1 MIRLALAT
9 APLDP
14 DAQEARRLLLEE
26 LADPRYRAAEPN
38 WFDRLVQAVRD
49 WFTSLTL
56 PGDGVGVPLAAL
68 IGVLVLV
75 VLVVVA
81 LVLAGRPRL
90 RQRSRVTGAVLADD
104 DGRSAA
110 ELRALAEAAA
120 ARGDWDEAL
129 VERFRALVRA
139 LDERTILTVSPGTTA
154 HGFSRRAA
162 AVFPASADALR
173 RSADAFDRVRY
184 LGLPCGREDCER
196 VAELDRALAA
206 APVPLEALR

>member
-1 MIRLALAT
+1 MIRLALVT

-75 VLVVVA
+75 VLVVVVEMCLFQRLMDV
-81 LVLAGRPRL
+81 LVFVSLGDVQPD
-90 RQRSRVTGAVLADD
+90 AD
-104 DGRSAA
+104 
-110 ELRALAEAAA
+110 
-120 ARGDWDEAL
+120 
-129 VERFRALVRA
+129 
-139 LDERTILTVSPGTTA
+139 
-154 HGFSRRAA
+154 
-162 AVFPASADALR
+162 
-173 RSADAFDRVRY
+173 
-184 LGLPCGREDCER
+184 
-196 VAELDRALAA
+196 
-206 APVPLEALR
+206 

>member
-1 MIRLALAT
+1 MIRLALAA

-49 WFTSLTL
+49 WFASLTL
-56 PGDGVGVPLAAL
+56 PGDGVGLPVAAV
-68 IGVLVLV
+68 IGVIVLV

-81 LVLAGRPRL
+81 LVIAGRPRL
-90 RQRSRVTGAVLADD
+90 RRRGATTGAVLADD
-104 DGRSAA
+104 DSRSAA
-110 ELRALAEAAA
+110 ELRALAEAAV
-120 ARGDWDEAL
+120 ARGDFGEAL

-139 LDERTILTVSPGTTA
+139 LDERTVLSVSPGTTA

-162 AVFPASADALR
+162 AVFPASGEELR
-173 RSADAFDRVRY
+173 RAADDFDRVRY
-184 LGLPCGREDCER
+184 LGLPCDRADYER
-196 VAELDRALAA
+196 VAGLDRALAA

>member
-1 MIRLALAT
+1 MIRLALAG

-38 WFDRLVQAVRD
+38 WFDRLVQGVRD
-49 WFTSLTL
+49 WFASLTL
-56 PGDGVGVPLAAL
+56 PGDGVGLPVAAV
-68 IGVLVLV
+68 IGVIVLV

-90 RQRSRVTGAVLADD
+90 RRRGAATGAVLADD
-104 DGRSAA
+104 DSRSAA

-120 ARGDWDEAL
+120 ARGDFGEAL

-139 LDERTILTVSPGTTA
+139 LDERTVLSVSPGTTA

-162 AVFPASADALR
+162 AVFPASGEELR
-173 RSADAFDRVRY
+173 RAADDFDRVRY
-184 LGLPCGREDCER
+184 LGLPCDRADYER
-196 VAELDRALAA
+196 VAGLDRALAA